1 MKLLS
6 KLLFFFGIF
15 HLASGCLLGQIF
27 FPARGFSSILNDSQA
42 QQKLASFRKLFYSAP
57 SQHAYHQAYLYHFEF
72 THFRK
77 IGKPVIHF
85 GALSATHPDSHVLR
99 VDLFSSSGE
108 QIPYTSFLLI
118 RDQKSSEVWKSE
130 PGNPKAVKIEPADWL
145 LPWTD
150 GINHTP
156 FDLLMPFVDWPFEYE
171 KSGRVCGRPAHLF
184 LFSPTKEQSF
194 LQSPEHKI
202 RLAIDDAY
210 HAPLRIEHLDGGI
223 LPARIFSLQSF
234 KKIEDQW
241 VVKAIDAKHRDSQS
255 RTRYELKAV
264 AQGLD
269 LPPSL
274 FKPIG
279 LTEPIPQ
286 SSITF
291 SSL

>member
-1 MKLLS
+1 VKLLS
-6 KLLFFFGIF
+6 KLLFSFGIV
-15 HLASGCLLGQIF
+15 HLASSFLLGQIS
-27 FPARGFSSILNDSQA
+27 FPARGFSSILDDSQA
-42 QQKLASFRKLFYSAP
+42 QQKLASFRKHFYFTS
-57 SQHAYHQAYLYHFEF
+57 SQQAYHQAYFYKFEF
-72 THFRK
+72 THFPK
-77 IGKPVIHF
+77 IGKPIIYF
-85 GALSATHPDSHVLR
+85 GALSANHPDSDVLR

-108 QIPYTSFLLI
+108 ESPYTSFLLI

-130 PGNPKAVKIEPADWL
+130 KGNPKAIKIEPVDWL

-156 FDLLMPFVDWPFEYE
+156 FDLLMPFVNWPFEYE

-184 LFSPTKEQSF
+184 LFSPTKEKSF
-194 LQSPEHKI
+194 LQSPDKI

-223 LPARIFSLQSF
+223 LPARTFSLQSF
-234 KKIEDQW
+234 KKIEEQW

-264 AQGLD
+264 ALGLD

-279 LTEPIPQ
+279 LKEPIPQ

-291 SSL
+291 NSL

>member
-1 MKLLS
+1 MKLWF
-6 KLLFFFGIF
+6 KLLFLCGIV
-15 HLASGCLLGQIF
+15 HLISVCLLGQVS
-27 FPARGFSSILNDSQA
+27 FPARGFSPILDDSQA

-57 SQHAYHQAYLYHFEF
+57 SEQAYHQAYLYQFDF
-72 THFRK
+72 THFPK

-85 GALSATHPDSHVLR
+85 GSLSATHPDSHIFR
-99 VDLFSSSGE
+99 VDLFASSGE
-108 QIPYTSFLLI
+108 ESPYSSFLLI
-118 RDQKSSEVWKSE
+118 RDQKNSELWKSE
-130 PGNPKAVKIEPADWL
+130 PGNPKAIKIEPADWL
-145 LPWTD
+145 VPWTD

-156 FDLLMPFVDWPFEYE
+156 FDLLMPFVNWPFEYE

-184 LFSPTKEQSF
+184 SFSAPNEQSF
-194 LQSPEHKI
+194 FRDQKYKI

-210 HAPLRIEHLDGGI
+210 DAPLRIEHFDGGI
-223 LPARIFSLQSF
+223 LPARTFSLQSF

-264 AQGLD
+264 ALGLD
-269 LPPSL
+269 LPSSL

-279 LTEPIPQ
+279 LNQPIPQ